1 MIPDKLIDFLF
12 KSMEEGN
19 VVFIIITISVVA
31 IINIKSFSEFIENF
45 RSRKIKNIREALESN
60 IITEKEKKLYED
72 ELKKE
77 YFHNATGLLLNT
89 QHREKVLELY
99 NNYSDELTF
108 RDIKRSV
115 RFMSFVDGNFIFEI
129 TLFGYIEQYFNR
141 ITSLY
146 LSLAAMT
153 FLAIPIFQKAS
164 LSQFVSSYILG
175 IFLLSIAMF
184 LLTQSFNVSS
194 AKLVKKAISK
204 QQKNQQNNQVE
215 K

>member
-60 IITEKEKKLYED
+60 VITEKEKKLYED

-77 YFHNATGLLLNT
+77 YFHNATGLFLNT

-99 NNYSDELTF
+99 NKYSDELTF

-115 RFMSFVDGNFIFEI
+115 RFMSFVDGNFIFKI

-153 FLAIPIFQKAS
+153 FLAIPFFQKSS
-164 LSQFVSSYILG
+164 LSQFVSSYIIG
-175 IFLLSIAMF
+175 IFLLSTAMF

-204 QQKNQQNNQVE
+204 QQKSQQNNQVE